1 MLPLEKA
8 GFGGEC
14 TKVVRRF
21 LYDEKHLHCEYIYVF
36 RGIS

>member
-21 LYDEKHLHCEYIYVF
+21 LHDEKHLHCE
-36 RGIS
+36 

>member
-21 LYDEKHLHCEYIYVF
+21 LYGEKHLHCE
-36 RGIS
+36 

>member
-21 LYDEKHLHCEYIYVF
+21 LYDKKHLHCE
-36 RGIS
+36 